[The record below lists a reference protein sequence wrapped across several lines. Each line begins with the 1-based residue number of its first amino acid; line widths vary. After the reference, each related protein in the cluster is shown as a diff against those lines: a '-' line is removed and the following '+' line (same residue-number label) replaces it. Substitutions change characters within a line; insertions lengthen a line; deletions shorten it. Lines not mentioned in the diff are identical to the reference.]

1 MLIVALVALWLAL
14 DGGEAPEPLDAGA
27 AGDLSQRLEL
37 GQTFADADVYLFN
50 RSEQPLTLERV
61 EVIAK
66 GPNVPKP
73 FRLLVAGPGR
83 TTDVQGGA
91 DLRCPPS
98 FFKANSIGPVRG
110 FTLQPRS
117 TATGKEG
124 AVLITCFEAPIDPGR
139 FEVTHLRITYT
150 SDGERRTTTIP
161 RRLFVCSAANARCD
175 PTPIQS

>member
-1 MLIVALVALWLAL
+1 VVQ
-14 DGGEAPEPLDAGA
+14 PVRRCRH
-27 AGDLSQRLEL
+27 RL
-37 GQTFADADVYLFN
+37 
-50 RSEQPLTLERV
+50 
-61 EVIAK
+61 
-66 GPNVPKP
+66 
-73 FRLLVAGPGR
+73 
-83 TTDVQGGA
+83 GA
-91 DLRCPPS
+91 DLRCPPT
-98 FFKANSIGPVRG
+98 FFAPKSISPAGG